1 MPCSATT
8 RQQDR
13 HLLASPADN
22 SKICVD
28 RGAARLNYR
37 PDALRIII
45 YRNEVAAVLL
55 QCASAQ
61 QAAMF
66 FRENQGKRAI
76 LVVGD
81 TAISK
86 PHVSLPT
93 MGCGWLSASDLQDA
107 ITQCERIATAWSR
120 PAQRCWSLC
129 NQSEN
134 AGSDG
139 ICIAHKRTP

>member
-13 HLLASPADN
+13 RLLASPADN
-22 SKICVD
+22 ARICVD
-28 RGAARLNYR
+28 RGAARLDYR
-37 PDALRIII
+37 PDALRIVV

-61 QAAMF
+61 QAATF

-81 TAISK
+81 RKST
-86 PHVSLPT
+86 V
-93 MGCGWLSASDLQDA
+93 
-107 ITQCERIATAWSR
+107 
-120 PAQRCWSLC
+120 
-129 NQSEN
+129 
-134 AGSDG
+134 
-139 ICIAHKRTP
+139 